1 MIEVT
6 DLTKY
11 YGPVPAIRNVTF
23 SVGRGEVVGFLGPN
37 GAGKSTT
44 MRILAGFIPA
54 TSGRAVVAGFDVF
67 THSLEVRRR
76 LGYLPENAPLYTDML
91 VESYLDFVAEVKGLS
106 RAQRRDKVGEA
117 MELCRLDD
125 VEGQLIGTLS
135 KGYRQRVG
143 IAQAL
148 LSDPEILILDEPTI
162 GLDPK
167 QITDIRQLIKDLGG
181 ERTIILS
188 THILPEVSVVCQRVI
203 IINEGRIV
211 AMDTP
216 QNLSAKLQQSAK
228 VRLRIQGPS
237 MAIEAELLK
246 VPGVLKVE
254 RERHGTDH
262 TFEYVVETT
271 KEADLRA
278 RLAQAVVGKGWG
290 LLELRP
296 ADLSLEDIFLRL
308 VTEERE
314 G

>member
-6 DLTKY
+6 GLTKY
-11 YGPVPAIRNVTF
+11 YGPVPAIRDVTF
-23 SVGRGEVVGFLGPN
+23 SVGKGEVVGFLGPN
-37 GAGKSTT
+37 GAGKTTT

-67 THSLEVRRR
+67 RHSLEVRRR
-76 LGYLPENAPLYTDML
+76 LGYLPENAPLYTDMR
-91 VESYLDFVAEVKGLS
+91 VADYLEFVAEVKGLS
-106 RAQRRDKVGEA
+106 RGRRLSQVGE
-117 MELCRLDD
+117 MIELCRLEE

-135 KGYRQRVG
+135 KGFRQRVG
-143 IAQAL
+143 MAQAL

-167 QITDIRQLIKDLGG
+167 QIIEIRQLIKDLGG
-181 ERTIILS
+181 ERTVILS
-188 THILPEVSVVCQRVI
+188 THILPEASMVCQRVI

-211 AMDTP
+211 AVDTP
-216 QNLSAKLQQSAK
+216 RNLSAKLQQSAQ
-228 VRLRIQGPS
+228 VRLRVQGPS
-237 MAIEAELLK
+237 MAIEAELRK
-246 VPGVLKVE
+246 VPGVLAVE
-254 RERHGTDH
+254 RERHGVDH
-262 TFEYVVETT
+262 TFNYVVETT
-271 KEADLRA
+271 REDEVRP
-278 RLAQAVVGKGWG
+278 RLAQAVVAKGWG